1 MYFSIL
7 SFYRKKPRLSDKT
20 LMSTISEDE
29 DFTDFTLESEEGAKF
44 PCHRNV
50 LAAQSSVLRGMFLSP
65 MEERE
70 TSRLKMTYKADIVRK
85 FLKFFY
91 KRKLEEEEAEG
102 NLISLLEL
110 SEKYNLP
117 HLKEEVEE
125 LAIRK
130 LTVENMVD
138 MFLLAD
144 IHSAKDLKTAAEG
157 FIKTNRIKVR
167 EDLAEL
173 DKLERG
179 QLMKIMSICIV

>member
-1 MYFSIL
+1 MSNI
-7 SFYRKKPRLSDKT
+7 SD
-20 LMSTISEDE
+20 DG

-44 PCHRNV
+44 PCHRTV
-50 LAAQSSVLRGMFLSP
+50 LAAQSSVLRRMFLSP

-70 TSRLKMTYKADIVRK
+70 TACLKMMYKADIVRK
-85 FLKFFY
+85 FVKFFY
-91 KRKLEEEEAEG
+91 RRKLEEEEEEEEEE
-102 NLISLLEL
+102 SLGWFLEL
-110 SEKYNLP
+110 AEKFDLP

>member
-1 MYFSIL
+1 MYFSNS
-7 SFYRKKPRLSDKT
+7 SFSRKKPILSDKT

-29 DFTDFTLESEEGAKF
+29 DFTDFTLESEEGVKF

-50 LAAQSSVLRGMFLSP
+50 LAAQSSVLRRMFLSP
-65 MEERE
+65 MGERE
-70 TSRLKMTYKADIVRK
+70 TACLKMTYKEDVVRK
-85 FLKFFY
+85 FVKFFY
-91 KRKLEEEEAEG
+91 IGKLEEEEEEE
-102 NLISLLEL
+102 SLGWFLEL
-110 SEKYNLP
+110 AEKYDLP

-144 IHSAKDLKTAAEG
+144 FHSAKDLRTAAEG

>member
-1 MYFSIL
+1 MYFSNS
-7 SFYRKKPRLSDKT
+7 SFSRKKPILSDKT

-50 LAAQSSVLRGMFLSP
+50 LAAQSSVLRRMFLSP

-130 LTVENMVD
+130 MTVVNMVD
-138 MFLLAD
+138 MFLQAD
-144 IHSAKDLKTAAEG
+144 LHSAPKLRTAAEV
-157 FIKTNRIKVR
+157 FIRTNRMKVK
-167 EDLAEL
+167 EDFDEL
-173 DKLERG
+173 FKLEKD
-179 QLMKIMSICIV
+179 QLKKIMSICIV

>member
-1 MYFSIL
+1 MSSI
-7 SFYRKKPRLSDKT
+7 FEDQD
-20 LMSTISEDE
+20 LM
-29 DFTDFTLESEEGAKF
+29 DFTLESEEGVKF

-50 LAAQSSVLRGMFLSP
+50 LAAQSSVLRRMFLSP

-70 TSRLKMTYKADIVRK
+70 TSRLKIMYKAEVVRK
-85 FLKFFY
+85 FVKFFY
-91 KRKLEEEEAEG
+91 KRKLDETER
-102 NLISLLEL
+102 NLRCLLEL
-110 SEKYNLP
+110 AEKFDLP